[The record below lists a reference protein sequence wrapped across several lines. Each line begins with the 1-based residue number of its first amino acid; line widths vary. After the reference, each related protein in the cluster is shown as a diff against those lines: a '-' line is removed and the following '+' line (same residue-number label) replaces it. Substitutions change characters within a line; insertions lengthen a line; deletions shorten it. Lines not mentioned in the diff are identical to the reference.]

1 MKNSNILNFRLPFP
15 LSVPF
20 RLLSSSSGLSLSKM
34 DYNECDDCVI
44 AKNRFCDN
52 SLNEN
57 LGNGEG
63 SIERLKSEFFSLMSH
78 EIRTPLN
85 NILVLNDLLRNEF
98 ENLVTS
104 ELSDVFR
111 IIEQSGKR
119 IIRTFELMLF
129 YSELKAG
136 LYRTSKEDLSVY
148 EFICDNLFLEFKDI
162 AQKKNLGFS
171 IKDLSDSSKISV
183 DPNALYQI
191 LNLVIDNA
199 LKFTKNGSVE
209 ILVISDE
216 NTVII
221 SVMDSGIGIS
231 DKYMDSIFEP
241 FSQEEHGYT
250 RSYEGNGLGL
260 ALVKEYCKIINA
272 EVRIKSKKNEGT
284 CFNIILNGQNA
295 EHRNIPTLS
304 RNYPI

>member
-1 MKNSNILNFRLPFP
+1 MKNSNILYFSLPFP
-15 LSVPF
+15 FSIPF
-20 RLLSSSSGLSLSKM
+20 RLLNSSSGLSLSKI
-34 DYNECDDCVI
+34 DYNECDDCEIV
-44 AKNRFCDN
+44 KNRFCDN
-52 SLNEN
+52 N
-57 LGNGEG
+57 LHRNIGNGDD

-136 LYRTSKEDLSVY
+136 LYRSTAENLSVY

-199 LKFTKNGSVE
+199 LKFTKDGSVE

-216 NTVII
+216 NTVIV

-260 ALVKEYCKIINA
+260 ALVKEYCKVINA

-284 CFNIILNGQNA
+284 CFNIILNGQGS